1 MGSTPD
7 KNKPSFPQDNSRII
21 SNPGEEQHLDAAQ
34 LNLLELSFRQWA
46 KDSNRLNVRL
56 SRESVLLIFLII
68 RYTGAKLKEVL
79 SLDLTRDVDLTRCTV
94 IFRGAEAGPRTV
106 HISQA
111 FSDEIKTR
119 ITALESRKDS
129 DRPLDL
135 DPGFVRRKF
144 YERALECGFPKRLC
158 GPEAIRKARGV
169 ELMQSNIPLPAV
181 QMMLG
186 HATPNLT
193 SAYVTFSEDEIQAV
207 TRRFLEKESGRKTS
221 ARNSFFGKVTHL
233 VKGSIEAQ
241 VAMQTLEGNGIIS
254 VITKDS
260 LERLGLSPGSFITA
274 EVKAPSVMLHH
285 GEATPEC
292 STENRFRGVVS
303 RKTRGQIHTEYIV
316 KISETTEVCA
326 VISSTG
332 NPSFELKVN
341 DHAWVLFSSSSVV
354 LRVD

>member
-1 MGSTPD
+1 MADLNRS
-7 KNKPSFPQDNSRII
+7 DNGRIVSI
-21 SNPGEEQHLDAAQ
+21 AQRDEYLDYSQ
-34 LNLLELSFRQWA
+34 LNQLEQSFRDWTEKSKR
-46 KDSNRLNVRL
+46 KDVRL
-56 SRESVLLIFLII
+56 SRLSVLLIFLLI
-68 RYTGAKLKEVL
+68 RYTGAKLNDVL
-79 SLDLTRDVDLTRCTV
+79 SINIHTDLDWTRCLV
-94 IFRGAEAGPRTV
+94 IFRSDGNDATKLREV
-106 HISQA
+106 HISQSLA
-111 FSDEIKTR
+111 DEIRDKIDT
-119 ITALESRKDS
+119 LKSRKNS

-144 YERALECGFPKRLC
+144 YERALECGFPKQLC

-193 SAYVTFSEDEIQAV
+193 SAYVTFSKDEIQAL

-221 ARNSFFGKVTHL
+221 ARNSFFGKVTRI

-241 VAMQTLEGNGIIS
+241 IAMQTLEGDYILS
-254 VITKDS
+254 VITNDS
-260 LERLGLSPGSFITA
+260 LKRLGLNPGSFITA
-274 EVKAPSVMLHH
+274 EVKAPSVILHQ
-285 GEATPEC
+285 GESDPKC
-292 STENRFRGVVS
+292 STENRFRGVV
-303 RKTRGQIHTEYIV
+303 TRRTLGKIHTEYIV

-354 LRVD
+354 LHVD